1 MLQTD
6 LKAIAVGRL
15 NIKGYRR
22 RKEFILKKRSKG
34 KALPSKAKNN
44 ARKTI

>member
-15 NIKGYRR
+15 NIKVYRR
-22 RKEFILKKRSKG
+22 RKEFILKKRSKD
-34 KALPSKAKNN
+34 KAVPSKAKNN

>member
-15 NIKGYRR
+15 NFKVYRR
-22 RKEFILKKRSKG
+22 RKGFIFKKKIKRQS
-34 KALPSKAKNN
+34 
-44 ARKTI
+44 RTE

>member
-15 NIKGYRR
+15 NIKVYRR
-22 RKEFILKKRSKG
+22 RKKYSLKKD
-34 KALPSKAKNN
+34 
-44 ARKTI
+44 

>member
-15 NIKGYRR
+15 NIKVYRR
-22 RKEFILKKRSKG
+22 RKEFILKKIKKQNLTEQG
-34 KALPSKAKNN
+34 EK
-44 ARKTI
+44 

>member
-15 NIKGYRR
+15 NIKVYRR
-22 RKEFILKKRSKG
+22 RKGFIFKKKIKRQSLTEQGEK
-34 KALPSKAKNN
+34 
-44 ARKTI
+44 